1 MPYRPSRSRRSRRIR
16 GLTLVEL
23 LVAIS
28 VLAFVAV
35 MGWRGLDTIVRAR
48 LALNADLAQ
57 TRGMQLAFAQLQ
69 SDCSHIAGQDLLPG
83 RDPLSAAGGRLRL
96 VRLVSGY
103 AQPTQVQVITYSV
116 ANGVLTRRES
126 LPTRDLG
133 QLDQMWQAAATD
145 ADTTNPA
152 VALQEGVVAMTMRLW
167 AQDNKGWRNAETAD
181 SMAVSP
187 DIAARIAARA
197 AMGGGSG
204 AGQGYTGLEVSL
216 QLQGREGVMQ
226 KVLLLGAV

>member
-1 MPYRPSRSRRSRRIR
+1 MRYKKSRER

-48 LALNADLAQ
+48 LALNADLEQ

-69 SDCSHIAGQDLLPG
+69 NDCSRIVTQDLLPG
-83 RDPLSAAGGRLRL
+83 RDPLAAESGRLRL

-103 AQPTQVQVITYSV
+103 AQPTQLQVITYSV
-116 ANGVLTRRES
+116 ANGVLARRES
-126 LPTRDLG
+126 VPTRDLQ

-152 VALQEGVVAMTMRLW
+152 VTLQEGVAAMTMRLW
-167 AQDNKGWRNAETAD
+167 ANDNKGWRIAEEAESKT
-181 SMAVSP
+181 VSP
-187 DIAARIAARA
+187 EIAARIAARA
-197 AMGGGSG
+197 ALGGGSG

-216 QLQGREGVMQ
+216 QLQGREGSMQ
-226 KVLLLGAV
+226 KVLLLGAI

>member
-1 MPYRPSRSRRSRRIR
+1 MPCSRSPRARRDR

-28 VLAFVAV
+28 VLAFVAG
-35 MGWRGLDTIVRAR
+35 MGWGGLDTIVRAR

-69 SDCSHIAGQDLLPG
+69 SDCSQIAGPDLLPG
-83 RDPLSAAGGRLRL
+83 RDLLSAAGGRLRL

-103 AQPTQVQVITYSV
+103 GQPTQVQVITYSV
-116 ANGVLTRRES
+116 TNGVLTRRES
-126 LPTRDLG
+126 LPTRDLA
-133 QLDQMWQAAATD
+133 QLDQMWLAAATD

-152 VALQEGVVAMTMRLW
+152 VALQDGVVGMSMQLW
-167 AQDNKGWRNAETAD
+167 ANDNKGWRNAEAAD

-187 DIAARIAARA
+187 EIAARIAARA
-197 AMGGGSG
+197 ALGGGSR
-204 AGQGYTGLEVSL
+204 ASQGYTGLGISL
-216 QLQGREGVMQ
+216 QLQGREGALQ